1 MIERFFLGLHATV
14 PATLVIVTLVQLF
27 PPERLTS
34 PALRPAWVV
43 WLTVGI
49 WLASSLLLAL
59 SRRRIVLWKIALHST
74 GALLLA
80 AACAGMATGAPIAT
94 SMLISLAII
103 GTLCVA
109 AAAAIGE
116 HRVKRHQ
123 QAARSTGL
131 ERRQA
136 GPGSRLS
143 QVMRGLPFGIA
154 GALLVEAFRLAHL
167 GQDALRGAGMVGMVI
182 AFFLLLPGA
191 TLATWLPRTAAL
203 LFGAASL
210 LWALV
215 ALKAQLPQWWLAA
228 LLCGALAVGVGLRR
242 RRA

>member
-1 MIERFFLGLHATV
+1 MIERFFLSLHATV
-14 PATLVIVTLVQLF
+14 PATLVAVTLVQLF

-34 PALRPAWVV
+34 PSLRPAWLV

-80 AACAGMATGAPIAT
+80 AACAGVATGAAVAT
-94 SMLISLAII
+94 SMLVSLAVI
-103 GTLCVA
+103 GAMCVA
-109 AAAAIGE
+109 TAAAIGE

-123 QAARSTGL
+123 HAARQARS

-136 GPGSRLS
+136 SAAPWLP
-143 QVMRGLPFGIA
+143 QVARGLPFWIA
-154 GALLVEAFRLAHL
+154 GALLVEAFRLAHV
-167 GQDALRGAGMVGMVI
+167 GQDALRGSGMVGMVI

-210 LWALV
+210 LWTSV
-215 ALKAQLPQWWLAA
+215 ALKAGLPQWWLAA
-228 LLCGALAVGVGLRR
+228 LLCGALAVRFGLHP

>member
-14 PATLVIVTLVQLF
+14 PASLVAVTLVQLF

-80 AACAGMATGAPIAT
+80 AGCAGMATGTAVAT

-109 AAAAIGE
+109 SAAAIGE

-123 QAARSTGL
+123 GAAGPARS

-136 GPGSRLS
+136 NPGSWLP
-143 QVMRGLPFGIA
+143 QVARGLPFWIA
-154 GALLVEAFRLAHL
+154 GALLVEAFRLAHT
-167 GQDALRGAGMVGMVI
+167 GQDALRGSGMVGMVI

-191 TLATWLPRTAAL
+191 TLSTWLPRTAAL

-210 LWALV
+210 LWISV

-228 LLCGALAVGVGLRR
+228 LLCGALALRSALR
-242 RRA
+242 PGRA